1 MIHFDTNVLVAA
13 SNRDR
18 ALESRLEGWLG
29 AGETFATS
37 AIAWS
42 EFLCGPI
49 LDGQIQATR
58 ELIESRV
65 VPFDTAEAVLAAD
78 LFNRTG
84 RSRGR
89 RMDCLIAAT
98 AICAGAA
105 FATENRRDFQPYVA
119 AGLRLL

>member
-18 ALESRLEGWLG
+18 AFESRLEGWLG
-29 AGETFATS
+29 AGETFAAS

-42 EFLCGPI
+42 EFLSGPI
-49 LDGQIQATR
+49 LAAQIQATR

-65 VPFDTAEAVLAAD
+65 VPFGSAEAVLAAD

-89 RMDCLIAAT
+89 RMDCMVAAT
-98 AICAGAA
+98 AICAKAA
-105 FATENRRDFQPYVA
+105 LATENRKDFSRFVNE
-119 AGLRLL
+119 GLRLL

>member
-42 EFLCGPI
+42 EFLSGPI
-49 LDGQIQATR
+49 LAGQIRATR
-58 ELIESRV
+58 ELIESRI
-65 VPFDTAEAVLAAD
+65 VPFGTAEAALAAD
-78 LFNRTG
+78 LFNRA
-84 RSRGR
+84 GR
-89 RMDCLIAAT
+89 RRGKRIDCLIAA
-98 AICAGAA
+98 CAVCANA
-105 FATENRRDFQPYVA
+105 SLATENRRDFQPYVA
-119 AGLRLL
+119 AGLRLV